1 MDLEAPADAWYV
13 WLGVAVV
20 SIGLAGIVAG
30 LPAQPPPDA
39 ARVAGTVDRVAA
51 TEHAATATV
60 EHDASAIRVGTERI
74 ALRNDGG
81 TTHARIAYGRMVDVR
96 TVEPTR
102 REPLL
107 ALLNG
112 TTTTDQHRDLLHE
125 LASGSATTTG
135 DWRPARGSLRV
146 RRVTLGDE
154 PLLLIDA

>member
-1 MDLEAPADAWYV
+1 VDLEAPADAWYV

-39 ARVAGTVDRVAA
+39 ARVTSAIDSVAA

-60 EHDASAIRVGTERI
+60 DHDATAVRIGAERI

-96 TVEPTR
+96 TVAPAR

-107 ALLNG
+107 ALLNR
-112 TTTTDQHRDLLHE
+112 TTTADQHRDLLRE
-125 LASGSATTTG
+125 VADATTTG
-135 DWRPARGSLRV
+135 DWRPAGDTLRV
-146 RRVTLGDE
+146 RSVTVDDSTV
-154 PLLLIDA
+154 LLIDV